1 MRKQRRGPHVR
12 VLGGGEAVEEPHIDL
27 RIELRQLFQHI
38 AYQQGQGDPA
48 IGEGELLKARVHRH
62 VLLQQRP
69 RIGGQ
74 FRPQAYCAGHVGVGE
89 WVLLDADEVQAR
101 VAVCVLVKQLPGAEK
116 IHAGAKAGFAD
127 HRAGMRRQVGK
138 TLGQAG
144 LAEEHVLGFFD
155 AFVDCEI
162 DVVIVPRMG
171 AALVVPVDLG
181 VLEEGGH
188 GGLGCSGWRD
198 FMPSG

>member
-1 MRKQRRGPHVR
+1 MRKQLRGPHVG

-48 IGEGELLKARVHRH
+48 TGEGELLKARVHRH
-62 VLLQQRP
+62 VLLQQRLG
-69 RIGGQ
+69 IGGQ
-74 FRPQAYCAGHVGVGE
+74 FRPQAHCAGHVGVVEG
-89 WVLLDADEVQAR
+89 VLFDADEVQAR
-101 VAVCVLVKQLPGAEK
+101 VAVCVLVEQLPGAEK
-116 IHAGAKAGFAD
+116 IHAGAKTGFAD
-127 HRAGMRRQVGK
+127 HRAGVRRQVGK
-138 TLGQAG
+138 TFGQAG
-144 LAEEHVLGFFD
+144 LAEEHVFGFFD

-162 DVVIVPRMG
+162 DVVVLPRMG